1 VTAKRDSKRKPKK
14 DERPKIKKETLKD
27 LEAPEDQAKQA
38 RGGARQNYETHEGCP
53 SVGFCS
59 L

>member
-1 VTAKRDSKRKPKK
+1 MTTKRDKKQEAPAAKRPKL
-14 DERPKIKKETLKD
+14 KKEKLKD

-38 RGGARQNYETHEGCP
+38 RGGAKQNYETHEGCP